1 MAVVLTAIV
10 TPGNRGAAVIAG
22 LNVIIFTVIA
32 LLAHREKKQK
42 KRQGQLTPSSDL
54 SDSEAR
60 AVDVDEKLGVKVDE
74 NPAPVLK
81 H

>member
-1 MAVVLTAIV
+1 M
-10 TPGNRGAAVIAG
+10 IAG

-42 KRQGQLTPSSDL
+42 KRQGELTPPSDL

-60 AVDVDEKLGVKVDE
+60 AVDVDEKLGVKVEE
-74 NPAPVLK
+74 NPAPVFK
-81 H
+81 Q